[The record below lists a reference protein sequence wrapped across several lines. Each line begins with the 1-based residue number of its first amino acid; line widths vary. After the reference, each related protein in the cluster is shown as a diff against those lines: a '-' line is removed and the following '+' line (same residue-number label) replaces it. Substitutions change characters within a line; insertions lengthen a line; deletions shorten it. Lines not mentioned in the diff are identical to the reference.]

1 MRRGKIE
8 GDKEV
13 DLAALVDILGNMLF
27 FLLATVSFLQLKT
40 LNAAVP
46 ALSSGPVSTGK
57 AVDVSVEVRPAG
69 FSLKAVGEAA
79 DPSKHFTPVS
89 LDIPRVNDAGKC
101 AEV

>member
-46 ALSSGPVSTGK
+46 ALTAGPPSTGK
-57 AVDVSVEVRPAG
+57 AVDVSVEVKAAG
-69 FSLKAVGEAA
+69 YVLKATGEPQSPNPAWR
-79 DPSKHFTPVS
+79 PVS
-89 LDIPRVNDAGKC
+89 IEIPRMNDA
-101 AEV
+101 A